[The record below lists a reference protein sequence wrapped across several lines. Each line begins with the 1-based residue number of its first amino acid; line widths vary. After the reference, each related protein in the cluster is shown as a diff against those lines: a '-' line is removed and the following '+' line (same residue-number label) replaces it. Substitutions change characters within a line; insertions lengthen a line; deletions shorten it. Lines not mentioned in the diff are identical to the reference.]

1 MENSSIS
8 TPDSTSSHRNFF
20 SSWSISILFH
30 SLILVILTFTI
41 TQVTPIQKGISKEET
56 AEVGIAFRTQ
66 TDEKTLYESA
76 ANAMNEDSSSGEDS
90 SSRDSTTKKTEAEVI
105 SALSSEIAS
114 NDLPSVPDV
123 AALAPGMAPTEGNGS
138 TGLQRVTDGLGDVTG
153 VGSGSFE
160 GFGKGTVSCFGTSG
174 KGNRFIFVFD
184 RSASMSFHPSGTT
197 ATPMAAA
204 KQELRRSLRMLQSN
218 QQFQIIFYNGLEE
231 DILQYETNKM
241 VFATKENL
249 VGAERF
255 LNSIA
260 AMGGTDHR
268 TALTMA
274 LSRHPDVIFF
284 LTDADENET
293 TINATDLERIR
304 RNASGTQINAIQFGN
319 GPQAKSTNWLKRLAE
334 QNGGQ
339 FVYLDVNRL

>member
-1 MENSSIS
+1 ME
-8 TPDSTSSHRNFF
+8 TPSHPNQDSADSRGSVF
-20 SSWSISILFH
+20 SSWGISILFH
-30 SLILVILTFTI
+30 VILLLILTFTI
-41 TQVTPIQKGISKEET
+41 SKAVPVQKGISEEET
-56 AEVGIAFRTQ
+56 ADVGIAFRTQ
-66 TDEKTLYESA
+66 TEEKTLYESA
-76 ANAMNEDSSSGEDS
+76 ADAMNEDSSSGEDAAS
-90 SSRDSTTKKTEAEVI
+90 QDSTSKKTEAEVI

-114 NDLPSVPDV
+114 NEAPSVPDV
-123 AALAPGMAPTEGNGS
+123 AALAPGMAPTEGSGS
-138 TGLQRVTDGLGDVTG
+138 SGLQRVTDGLGDVTG

-184 RSASMSFHPSGTT
+184 RSASMSFHPAGTT

-204 KQELRRSLRMLQSN
+204 KQELRKSLRMLKPN

-249 VGAERF
+249 IGAERF
-255 LNSIA
+255 LSSIT

-293 TINATDLERIR
+293 TINAADLERIR
-304 RNASGTQINAIQFGN
+304 KTSMGTQINAIQFGN
-319 GPQAKSTNWLKRLAE
+319 GPQPKMTNWLKRLAE

>member
-1 MENSSIS
+1 MEIPSLPNQDSANS
-8 TPDSTSSHRNFF
+8 RENVF
-20 SSWSISILFH
+20 SSWSISILLH
-30 SLILVILTFTI
+30 AILLLVLTFTI
-41 TQVTPIQKGISKEET
+41 TNAVPVQKGISQEET

-66 TDEKTLYESA
+66 TEEKTLYESA
-76 ANAMNEDSSSGEDS
+76 AEAMSEDSSSGEDS
-90 SSRDSTTKKTEAEVI
+90 ASQDSTSKKTEAEVI
-105 SALSSEIAS
+105 SALSSEIAA
-114 NDLPSVPDV
+114 NDMPAVPDV
-123 AALAPGMAPTEGNGS
+123 AALAPGMAPSEGSGS

-153 VGSGSFE
+153 VGRGSFE

-174 KGNRFIFVFD
+174 KGSRFIFVFD
-184 RSASMSFHPSGTT
+184 RSASMSFRSTGT
-197 ATPMAAA
+197 AVTPMAAA
-204 KQELRRSLRMLQSN
+204 KLELRNSLRMLKSN

-255 LNSIA
+255 LSSIT

-268 TALTMA
+268 TALALA

-293 TINATDLERIR
+293 TINAADLERIR
-304 RNASGTQINAIQFGN
+304 RSSGRTQINGIQFGN
-319 GPQAKSTNWLKRLAE
+319 GPQPKESNWLKRLAE
-334 QNGGQ
+334 QSGGQ